1 MAISF
6 TEQQKRDITRRQI
19 NLQKENDVHQIIVD
33 GTNKNLVT
41 LQSVDLANKVFY
53 DFFDTQARAYESEY
67 EQISGQVADKYSTG
81 DTDLLVAAQSSTSQP
96 FFPPVSGSNVYT
108 NFIPLIQS
116 GVFTNNKVKGLF
128 HPTSTNST
136 YESTTL
142 TSLVSM
148 INRLNNGISG
158 VFSASAASDL
168 SAIIPPSQ
176 FSAVTVEV
184 NISSGFTVN
193 DYVYVN
199 KGSASGLYQV
209 TAVNL
214 VGPPYSITII
224 GIIPSKIGMSGGGIE
239 IDNTVSAFTD
249 SEKQSLTSTKYT
261 ELLNNI
267 AAASVVSGYPKSITS
282 LVSEWNGFLSNSEA
296 ALTLQNDSRS
306 IQLAENSASYNSVTS
321 AISAVSVWASLP
333 TTGSGLTMTKF
344 MAASISNL
352 MPSISQRIAAILT
365 RISQIQTALGS
376 SSANSLTQSGESFTS
391 TDLTNSYYKRYLW
404 LNVRINRVSGS
415 LSRYYQTLNA
425 KDQVSILYNNN
436 LILSNE
442 YDSYFSTTAIKF
454 LDGSNII
461 QVNDFSKFS
470 VGDVVSVISESQPEY
485 SLGIV
490 EKLGTNQLRLDRAI
504 PVTYLTT
511 DEESARIFKA
521 L

>member
-33 GTNKNLVT
+33 GTNKNLAI

-53 DFFDTQARAYESEY
+53 DFFDIQARSYELEY
-67 EQISGQVADKYSTG
+67 EKLSGQVADKYNTG
-81 DTDLLVAAQSSTSQP
+81 DTDLLVAVQNSTSQP
-96 FFPPVSGSNVYT
+96 FFPPISGANVYS

-116 GVFTNNKVKGLF
+116 GIFTNNKVKGVF
-128 HPTSTNST
+128 HPTSTNSR
-136 YESTTL
+136 YEQNILSEL
-142 TSLVSM
+142 AVM
-148 INRLNNGISG
+148 VNRLNNGITG
-158 VFSASAASDL
+158 AMNATAVADNL
-168 SAIIPPSQ
+168 TTIPASQ
-176 FSAVTVEV
+176 FSSITIDV
-184 NISSGFTVN
+184 NISTVFQVN
-193 DYVYVN
+193 EYVYIRQ
-199 KGSASGLYQV
+199 GSASGIYQITNV
-209 TAVNL
+209 INFPDQLTI
-214 VGPPYSITII
+214 VGVL
-224 GIIPSKIGMSGGGIE
+224 PSKTAMNGSGIQ
-239 IDNTVSAFTD
+239 ISNTVAAFTD
-249 SEKQSLTSTKYT
+249 TEKRGLISANYQ
-261 ELLNNI
+261 EILNNI
-267 AAASVVSGYPKSITS
+267 TTASDVSGYPKSILS
-282 LVSEWNGFLSNSEA
+282 LVNEWDGNLAGSNI
-296 ALTLQNDSRS
+296 ALTSQNDSRS
-306 IQLAENSASYNSVTS
+306 TQSSQNSIARTSVNN
-321 AISAVSVWASLP
+321 AISAVSAWLSLP
-333 TTGSGLTMTKF
+333 TTGSGSTSTKF
-344 MAASISNL
+344 ISTNITQLLIYINQRIIFIPTRQAQILASLGTSSAASL
-352 MPSISQRIAAILT
+352 A
-365 RISQIQTALGS
+365 
-376 SSANSLTQSGESFTS
+376 QSGETFTS
-391 TDLTNSYYKRYLW
+391 SDLTNSYYKRYLW

-415 LSRYYQTLNA
+415 LSRYYQTLSA

-470 VGDVVSVISESQPEY
+470 VGDVISVISESQHEY